1 MPRRRDSEKLGKLRR
16 SLNYIFAMLTD
27 DTIFMNDLD
36 EDVEVDPAA
45 EEELEDE
52 GEETEETM

>member
-1 MPRRRDSEKLGKLRR
+1 
-16 SLNYIFAMLTD
+16 MLTD